1 MKKTALIVGANSD
14 IAYEFAKILA
24 KKKFNLILLSKNY
37 QNLILKKKFL
47 NNNFKVKTEIKKF
60 DITDTYTFNKIFKKY
75 SNVNLIFIACGLLD
89 KSNKKKN
96 IVSQINFIGPMNF
109 IKKIL
114 KFKMKKLKDVMCITS
129 VSGDRIDAELN
140 EYSKAKKNLSIF
152 LKDYQKYFLKKKIF
166 LKDFKLGYIKT
177 NMTKHIL
184 FRDLICA
191 SPSKLADYIY
201 ICLGKKNISII
212 YYPKIWINILKVYNI
227 IKKINPFLRLSK

>member
-14 IAYEFAKILA
+14 IAYEFTKILA

-47 NNNFKVKTEIKKF
+47 NNTYKVKTEIKKF
-60 DITDTYTFNKIFKKY
+60 DITDTNTFNNVLKKY

-89 KSNKKKN
+89 KSNKNKN
-96 IVSQINFIGPMNF
+96 IVSQINYLGPMNF

-114 KFKMKKLKDVMCITS
+114 ELKMKNLKDVICITS
-129 VSGDRIDAELN
+129 VSGDRIDAEFN
-140 EYSKAKKNLSIF
+140 EYSRAKKNLSIF
-152 LKDYQKYFLKKKIF
+152 LKNYQKHFLKKKIF
-166 LKDFKLGYIKT
+166 IKDFKLGYIKT

-191 SPSKLADYIY
+191 SPSKLANHMYSV
-201 ICLGKKNISII
+201 LKKKNIKII
-212 YYPKIWINILKVYNI
+212 YYPKIWIFILKVYNFV
-227 IKKINPFLRLSK
+227 KKTNPFSKSSK

>member
-89 KSNKKKN
+89 KSNKT
-96 IVSQINFIGPMNF
+96 F
-109 IKKIL
+109 
-114 KFKMKKLKDVMCITS
+114 
-129 VSGDRIDAELN
+129 
-140 EYSKAKKNLSIF
+140 IF
-152 LKDYQKYFLKKKIF
+152 LEHFKIF
-166 LKDFKLGYIKT
+166 
-177 NMTKHIL
+177 IL
-184 FRDLICA
+184 
-191 SPSKLADYIY
+191 
-201 ICLGKKNISII
+201 
-212 YYPKIWINILKVYNI
+212 
-227 IKKINPFLRLSK
+227 